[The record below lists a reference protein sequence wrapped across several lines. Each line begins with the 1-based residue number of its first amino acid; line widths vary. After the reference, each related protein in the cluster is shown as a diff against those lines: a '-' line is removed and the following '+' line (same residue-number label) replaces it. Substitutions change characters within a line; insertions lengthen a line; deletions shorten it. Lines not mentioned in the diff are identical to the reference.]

1 MKQVGEN
8 EGTVNE
14 VKKKKNKWALK
25 QKSNESQLGNL

>member
-14 VKKKKNKWALK
+14 VKKKKTNELWNKKAMK
-25 QKSNESQLGNL
+25 AN